1 MTLKR
6 RVHFEDALPEISGN
20 SRAWRLAAMRKV
32 FRASLTLLV
41 LSALCG
47 TNAGTVFAG
56 ARHLATIT
64 GSVRDNHGNPLA
76 GAVVAMLREGAEDA
90 IKETRSAEDGTFN
103 ARVTPG
109 RYSLRAVADGFGAAL
124 FSSVD
129 VGPSAQLIYRFN
141 LEPVGNGNTA
151 PERRRDRDDRK
162 WILRG
167 LQGRRSI
174 FQENEGEDATVNAV
188 LDATEEKTE
197 AESAD
202 ATLSTNVADIAEK
215 QAAEGRTQVVI
226 ENYVAAST
234 NQLASSYA
242 GMNFAV
248 AKPLNRN
255 IDFIFAGQIGAGLGA
270 PQRFQASAR
279 VRAND
284 SHRVGLSVSGAQL
297 SAATIADAASRD
309 ALGQFSV
316 RAIDEWIVRDGVVV
330 VFGLDY
336 SRFLG
341 ASNAHSVTPRLGLQ
355 FDANARTRVRAA
367 YAAGDDGTNVQ
378 SVANFED
385 QQVVFKQNAAQ
396 PIALV
401 DGRAVMEKS
410 RRFELGVERVLDNQ
424 SSIEA
429 TAFFDTTSGRGV
441 GLLSTPLNAFASE
454 GGAALLSVA
463 NQEGAARGLR
473 VVYSRRMNK
482 VLSAAA
488 GYSFGQ
494 GQHLSTRGLTTPSR
508 LFDNGFFQTAAVQ
521 VGADMPSGTHVRT
534 VFRFSPKAT
543 VFAIDPF
550 AGRLAVF
557 DPSLSIMVTQDLPT
571 FGLPVHAEAV
581 VDARNLFDTQ
591 TSADDGETLMSIF
604 TSRRSVRGGIL
615 VRF

>member
-1 MTLKR
+1 
-6 RVHFEDALPEISGN
+6 
-20 SRAWRLAAMRKV
+20 
-32 FRASLTLLV
+32 
-41 LSALCG
+41 
-47 TNAGTVFAG
+47 
-56 ARHLATIT
+56 
-64 GSVRDNHGNPLA
+64 
-76 GAVVAMLREGAEDA
+76 VVALLRDGVEEV
-90 IKETRSAEDGTFN
+90 IKETRSAGDGTFS
-103 ARVTPG
+103 ARITPG
-109 RYSLRAVADGFGAAL
+109 RYSLRAVADGFGTAL
-124 FSSVD
+124 FSSVE
-129 VGPSAQLIYRFN
+129 VRPSDELIYRFN
-141 LEPVGNGNTA
+141 LEPVGNGQTA

-174 FQENEGEDATVNAV
+174 FQENEGADATIAAV
-188 LDATEEKTE
+188 LDATEEKNE
-197 AESAD
+197 NESVETIANESIVNSSEVNTSEINSSD
-202 ATLSTNVADIAEK
+202 TQDQSST
-215 QAAEGRTQVVI
+215 QGRTHGVV
-226 ENYVAAST
+226 ENYVASSTNKLAST
-234 NQLASSYA
+234 YA

-248 AKPLNRN
+248 AKPLNRQV
-255 IDFIFAGQIGAGLGA
+255 DFVFAGQIGFGANA
-270 PQRFQASAR
+270 PQRLQASAR

-284 SHRVGLSVSGAQL
+284 RHRIGLSVGGAQL
-297 SAATIADAASRD
+297 NANAIAKEASEN

-316 RAIDEWIVRDGVVV
+316 RAVDEWLVRDGIVV

-336 SRFLG
+336 SRFIG
-341 ASNAHSVTPRLGLQ
+341 ASNAHSVSPRLGLQ
-355 FDANARTRVRAA
+355 VDANARTRVKAA
-367 YAAGDDGTNVQ
+367 YASGDDGASVQ

-385 QQVVFKQNAAQ
+385 QQIVFRQPTQQ

-410 RRFELGVERVLDNQ
+410 RRFEFGVERVLDNQ
-424 SSIEA
+424 SSVEA
-429 TAFFDTTSGRGV
+429 TAFFDTTSNRGV
-441 GLLSTPLNAFASE
+441 GLLNMPLNAFAND
-454 GGAALLSVA
+454 GRAALLSVA

-488 GYSFGQ
+488 GYSFGR
-494 GQHLSTRGLTTPSR
+494 GQNLSTQGLTTPSQ
-508 LFDNGFFQTAAVQ
+508 LFSNGFFQTAALQ
-521 VGADMPSGTHVRT
+521 VGADMPSGTHIRT

>member
-1 MTLKR
+1 
-6 RVHFEDALPEISGN
+6 
-20 SRAWRLAAMRKV
+20 MRKV

-47 TNAGTVFAG
+47 ANAVTIFAG
-56 ARHLATIT
+56 GRHLATIT

-76 GAVVAMLREGAEDA
+76 GAVVAMLRDGMDDV
-90 IKETRSAEDGTFN
+90 IKVTRSAADGTFN
-103 ARVTPG
+103 TRVSPG
-109 RYSLRAVADGFGAAL
+109 RYSLRAVADGFGTAL

-129 VGPSAQLIYRFN
+129 VRPSDQLIYRFN

-167 LQGRRSI
+167 MQGRRSI
-174 FQENEGEDATVNAV
+174 FQENEGEDATINAV
-188 LDATEEKTE
+188 LDATEENAE
-197 AESAD
+197 PESAD
-202 ATLSTNVADIAEK
+202 AILSANVADLENK
-215 QAAEGRTQVVI
+215 QTSEGRTQVVI
-226 ENYVAAST
+226 ENYVAVST
-234 NQLASSYA
+234 NQLASAYA
-242 GMNFAV
+242 GMNFAI
-248 AKPLNRN
+248 AKPLSRD
-255 IDFIFAGQIGAGLGA
+255 IDFIFAGQLGVGIGA
-270 PQRFQASAR
+270 PQRFQANAR

-284 SHRVGLSVSGAQL
+284 RHKIGLSVSGAQL
-297 SAATIADAASRD
+297 NAATIANAASRD

-341 ASNAHSVTPRLGLQ
+341 ASNAHSVSPRLGLQ
-355 FDANARTRVRAA
+355 FDANARTRVRAG
-367 YAAGDDGTNVQ
+367 YAAGDDGMNVQ

-385 QQVVFKQNAAQ
+385 QQIVFKQNAAQ

-424 SSIEA
+424 SSVEA
-429 TAFFDTTSGRGV
+429 TAFFDTTSNRGV

-454 GGAALLSVA
+454 GSAALLGVA

-482 VLSAAA
+482 VLSASA
-488 GYSFGQ
+488 GYSFGH
-494 GQHLSTRGLTTPSR
+494 GQSLSTHGLTTPSR
-508 LFDNGFFQTAAVQ
+508 LFDNKFFQTAAVQ
-521 VGADMPSGTHVRT
+521 IGADMPSGTHVRT
-534 VFRFSPKAT
+534 IFRFSPKAT

-557 DPSLSIMVTQDLPT
+557 DPSLSILVTQDLPT

-581 VDARNLFDTQ
+581 IDARNLFDTQ
-591 TSADDGETLMSIF
+591 TSADDGETIMSIF

>member
-1 MTLKR
+1 
-6 RVHFEDALPEISGN
+6 
-20 SRAWRLAAMRKV
+20 MRKV

-47 TNAGTVFAG
+47 ANAVTIFAG
-56 ARHLATIT
+56 GRHLATIT

-76 GAVVAMLREGAEDA
+76 GAVVAMLRDGVDDV
-90 IKETRSAEDGTFN
+90 IKETRSAADGTFN

-109 RYSLRAVADGFGAAL
+109 RYSLRAVADGFGTAL

-129 VGPSAQLIYRFN
+129 VRPSDQLIYRFN

-167 LQGRRSI
+167 MQGRRSI
-174 FQENEGEDATVNAV
+174 FQESEGEDATINAV
-188 LDATEEKTE
+188 LDAREEKAE

-202 ATLSTNVADIAEK
+202 ATLSANVADIEDIADR

-248 AKPLNRN
+248 AKPLSRDV
-255 IDFIFAGQIGAGLGA
+255 DFIFAGQMGVGLGA

-279 VRAND
+279 VRAD
-284 SHRVGLSVSGAQL
+284 DRHKVGLSVSGAQL
-297 SAATIADAASRD
+297 NATTIANAASRD

-341 ASNAHSVTPRLGLQ
+341 TSNAHSVSPRLGLQ
-355 FDANARTRVRAA
+355 FDANARTRVRAG
-367 YAAGDDGTNVQ
+367 YAAGDDGTNVG

-385 QQVVFKQNAAQ
+385 QQIVFKQNAAQ

-424 SSIEA
+424 SSVEA
-429 TAFFDTTSGRGV
+429 TAFFDTTSNRGV
-441 GLLSTPLNAFASE
+441 GLLNAPLNAFSGE
-454 GGAALLSVA
+454 SGATLLGVA

-482 VLSAAA
+482 VLSASA
-488 GYSFGQ
+488 GYSFGH
-494 GQHLSTRGLTTPSR
+494 GQSLSTQGLTTPSR
-508 LFDNGFFQTAAVQ
+508 LFDNKFFQTAAVQ
-521 VGADMPSGTHVRT
+521 IGADMPSGTHVRT

-557 DPSLSIMVTQDLPT
+557 DPSLSILVTQDLPT

-581 VDARNLFDTQ
+581 IDARNLFDTQ
-591 TSADDGETLMSIF
+591 TSADDGETIMSIF